1 MKIKMSRKTKYNII
15 RGILGACTGV
25 IVGVAQYTAQKE
37 MFENMLDENE
47 TSDSN
52 VMTWCSDKRHKDK
65 LLYTI
70 TKKGQDVLE
79 KASEANESTK
89 NN

>member
-15 RGILGACTGV
+15 RGVLGACTGI
-25 IVGVAQYTAQKE
+25 IVSVAQYAAQRE
-37 MFENMLDENE
+37 MFENMFDENE
-47 TSDSN
+47 TSDNNIIS
-52 VMTWCSDKRHKDK
+52 WRSDKKHNDK

-79 KASEANESTK
+79 KASKANESTK

>member
-15 RGILGACTGV
+15 RGVLGACTGI
-25 IVGVAQYTAQKE
+25 IVSVAQYAAQRE

-52 VMTWCSDKRHKDK
+52 VMTWYSDKKHKDK

>member
-15 RGILGACTGV
+15 RGVLGACTGI
-25 IVGVAQYTAQKE
+25 IVSVAQYAAQRE
-37 MFENMLDENE
+37 MFENMFDENE

-52 VMTWCSDKRHKDK
+52 VMTWCSDKKHKDK

>member
-15 RGILGACTGV
+15 RGVLGACTGI
-25 IVGVAQYTAQKE
+25 IVSVAQYAAQRE
-37 MFENMLDENE
+37 MFENMFDENE
-47 TSDSN
+47 TSDDTVLS
-52 VMTWCSDKRHKDK
+52 WCNDNKHKDK

-70 TKKGQDVLE
+70 TKKGRDVLE
-79 KASEANESTK
+79 RSAKTDESTK

>member
-1 MKIKMSRKTKYNII
+1 MKRKTKYNII
-15 RGILGACTGV
+15 RGVLGACTGI
-25 IVGVAQYTAQKE
+25 IVSVAQYAAQRE
-37 MFENMLDENE
+37 MFENMYDQNE

-52 VMTWCSDKRHKDK
+52 VMTWCVDNKHKDK

>member
-15 RGILGACTGV
+15 RGVLGACTGI
-25 IVGVAQYTAQKE
+25 IVSVAQYAAQKE
-37 MFENMLDENE
+37 MFENMFDENE

-52 VMTWCSDKRHKDK
+52 VMTWCTDKKHKDK

-79 KASEANESTK
+79 KASKTNESTK

>member
-1 MKIKMSRKTKYNII
+1 MKGKTKYNII
-15 RGILGACTGV
+15 RGVLGACAGI
-25 IVGVAQYTAQKE
+25 IVSVAQYAAQKE
-37 MFENMLDENE
+37 MFENMFDENE

-52 VMTWCSDKRHKDK
+52 VMTWCFDKRHKDN

-79 KASEANESTK
+79 KAPKANESTK